1 MSALP
6 ISEIFGPT
14 VQGEG
19 PYAGHRAMFIRFG
32 GCNLSCSWCDTPYT
46 WDSSR
51 FDLRTQ
57 IAARTVEDILGQLP
71 ASGGL
76 VVLTGGEPL
85 MYSERPV
92 FEELLAQLR
101 ARQFVIHVESN
112 ATIAPPP
119 PVIEL
124 VDVFV
129 LSPKLPNAGRHKLQ
143 QDPALARRWIPIAA
157 DKEVHLKF
165 VCAGRSDVEAA
176 ATLAATWGWPPERT
190 WVMPQ
195 GANSRDL
202 QARWPLVLDAAID
215 HGLNASHRLHVLAW
229 GDVRGR

>member
-1 MSALP
+1 MSTLP

-19 PYAGHRAMFIRFG
+19 PYAGSRAMFVRFG

-51 FDLRTQ
+51 FNLRTQ
-57 IAARTVEDILGQLP
+57 IASWAVEDILEQLP

-92 FEELLAQLR
+92 FEELLVQLR
-101 ARQFVIHVESN
+101 ARGFVIHVESN
-112 ATIAPPP
+112 ATIAPPR

-129 LSPKLPNAGRHKLQ
+129 LSPKLPNAGPHKLQ
-143 QDPALARRWIPIAA
+143 QDPALARRWISIAA
-157 DKEVHLKF
+157 GNEVHLKI
-165 VCAGRSDVEAA
+165 VCADRSDVAA
-176 ATLAATWGWPPERT
+176 AAELARTWGWPAGRT

-195 GANSRDL
+195 GATAVDL
-202 QARWPLVLDAAID
+202 QIRWPIVLDAAID
-215 HGLNASHRLHVLAW
+215 QGLNASHRLHVLAW
-229 GDVRGR
+229 GDIRGR